1 MTHTAPDAQTQA
13 IVTATSAFLDSLSA
27 DQRVQV
33 QFTFT
38 PQQTATAAHF
48 TGGPNNRSAFVGEQ
62 YGQAVWSNF
71 PVSDVPRPGL
81 TLGSL
86 SAEQRHAAMHLLQV
100 LLSPKGYQKVV
111 EIMNSDQVLS
121 ESGTP
126 YATGTAHYAL
136 GIFGNPSAG
145 EPLMIQFGGHHLG
158 LNVTLIGGQGTLAPS
173 LTGAQPAI
181 YELEGK
187 TVRPLGRET
196 DKAFALLSSLD
207 QSQRKQAI
215 LGFQV
220 RDLVLGPGR
229 DGQMIQPEGIK
240 GTDLNEKQR

>member
-1 MTHTAPDAQTQA
+1 MTDTAPDAQTQA

-27 DQRVQV
+27 DQSVQV
-33 QFTFT
+33 QFTFV

-48 TGGPNNRSAFVGEQ
+48 TGGPNNRTAFVGEQ

-86 SAEQRHAAMHLLQV
+86 SAEQRIAAMHLLQV

-126 YATGTAHYAL
+126 YATGTAHYTL
-136 GIFGNPSAG
+136 GIFGNPSAS
-145 EPLMIQFGGHHLG
+145 EPWMIQFGGHHLG
-158 LNVTLIGGQGTLAPS
+158 LNVTLVGRQGTLAPS
-173 LTGAQPAI
+173 LTGASPRSTSSKARRC
-181 YELEGK
+181 
-187 TVRPLGRET
+187 VPLVARRT
-196 DKAFALLSSLD
+196 RLLPS
-207 QSQRKQAI
+207 
-215 LGFQV
+215 
-220 RDLVLGPGR
+220 
-229 DGQMIQPEGIK
+229 
-240 GTDLNEKQR
+240 